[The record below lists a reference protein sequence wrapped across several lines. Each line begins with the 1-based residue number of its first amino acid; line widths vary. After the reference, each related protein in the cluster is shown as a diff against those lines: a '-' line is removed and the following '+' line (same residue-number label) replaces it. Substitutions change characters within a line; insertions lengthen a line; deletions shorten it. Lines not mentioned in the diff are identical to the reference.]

1 MTFKYSADISM
12 MMKIP
17 LQSMTRGLDHMSQ
30 DILNQARMNAPILTG
45 ALRASGGITA
55 TGLYSR
61 VIGFGVP
68 YSTIREFENNLHP
81 NTKYYLKRA
90 TTNVLSRAGSYFDI
104 GE

>member
-1 MTFKYSADISM
+1 MTLKYSADINM

-17 LQSMTRGLDHMSQ
+17 LENMTKGLDRMSK

-45 ALRASGGITA
+45 ALRASGNISA

-68 YSTIREFENNLHP
+68 YATIREFENNLHP

-90 TTNVLSRAGSYFDI
+90 TTSVLSHAGSYFDT